1 MTSYGWVSFTTDFGE
16 ADGFAAACRGVI
28 ARIAPTVRII
38 DVTHLVPPRDVRR
51 GAGVLA
57 QTAPWLPPAV
67 HLAVV
72 DPGVGSGRR
81 GVCLAAGPSLL
92 VGPDNGL
99 LMAAADALGG
109 LAAAYALEDPAY
121 WLPSVSA
128 TFHGRDIF
136 APAAAHLCSG
146 VSPDSLG
153 SPVPVESLV
162 RLPGPHIAV
171 GLGRIETEVL
181 SVDAF
186 GNVQLAA
193 RSGDLHDSGLADGA
207 AVAIHLGIGQLGP
220 GSEVR
225 PALLART
232 FSDVGPGEL
241 IVYVDSADYVAIAV
255 NGGSAAATLGVGEGD
270 VVLIAQAG

>member
-1 MTSYGWVSFTTDFGE
+1 V
-16 ADGFAAACRGVI
+16 
-28 ARIAPTVRII
+28 
-38 DVTHLVPPRDVRR
+38 
-51 GAGVLA
+51 
-57 QTAPWLPPAV
+57 
-67 HLAVV
+67 
-72 DPGVGSGRR
+72 
-81 GVCLAAGPSLL
+81 
-92 VGPDNGL
+92 
-99 LMAAADALGG
+99 LGG
-109 LAAAYALEDPAY
+109 AQRAVEITASNLVLPAT
-121 WLPSVSA
+121 SA
-128 TFHGRDIF
+128 TFHGRDVF
-136 APAAAHLCSG
+136 APATAHLCSG

-153 SPVPVESLV
+153 SRVPVESLV